1 MAFID
6 DVKDTLTKTGK
17 TAVRKTKDL
26 AAIAKVTADIEQT
39 KSLLKAV
46 YIEIGK
52 KYCETYNKES
62 AGEDFAINVA
72 TVENLREQLEALKVE
87 RLTLRGKIGCPE
99 CGKAVDNTYS
109 FCPFCGAKFP
119 EKPEEA
125 PEDNDDNDDDDVI
138 EVDLDEKPHDEEK

>member
-6 DVKDTLTKTGK
+6 EVKDTITKTGK

-52 KYCETYNKES
+52 KYCETHDKES

-72 TVENLREQLEALKVE
+72 TVENLKEQLEALRIE
-87 RLTLRGKIGCPE
+87 RLTLRGKISCPD
-99 CGKAVDNTYS
+99 CGKAVDNVYS

-119 EKPEEA
+119 EKEA
-125 PEDNDDNDDDDVI
+125 PAEGVPEDDVI
-138 EVDLDEKPHDEEK
+138 EVDLDEEKDDDEK

>member
-52 KYCETYNKES
+52 KYCETYNKDS

-87 RLTLRGKIGCPE
+87 RLTLRGKIECPQ

-119 EKPEEA
+119 EKPEGPEEA
-125 PEDNDDNDDDDVI
+125 PEDDDDDVI
-138 EVDLDEKPHDEEK
+138 EVDLDEKPDDEEK